1 MDLKQPFSLLD
12 IKKYPIQVLI
22 ACLIAA
28 IIYFNQQRYD
38 AESEVRRLNGRIDT
52 INTERL
58 RLYDKVIFQDVLLKQ
73 LKNGTVPVDEL
84 REQTQQPVSKILKNE
99 N

>member
-12 IKKYPIQVLI
+12 IKKYPVQVLI
-22 ACLIAA
+22 ACLIGAV
-28 IIYFNQQRYD
+28 IYFNEQRFE
-38 AESEVRRLNGRIDT
+38 AENEVKRLNARIDT

-58 RLYDKVIFQDVLLKQ
+58 RLYDKVIFQDVLLQK

-84 REQTQQPVSKILKNE
+84 REQTQKPVNKILE
-99 N
+99 SQ